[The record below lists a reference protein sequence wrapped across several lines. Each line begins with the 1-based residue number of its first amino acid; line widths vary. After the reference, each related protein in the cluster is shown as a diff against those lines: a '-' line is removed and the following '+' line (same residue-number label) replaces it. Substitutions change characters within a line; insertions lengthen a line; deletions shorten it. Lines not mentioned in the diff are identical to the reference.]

1 MTQEARRAQA
11 ALPTKFSGDQAEA
24 RACRHLEKHGLQLIA
39 KNYRTPGRG
48 GGEIDL
54 IMRQTDG
61 TLVFVEVRSRS
72 ASSHGGAAASITPT
86 KIRRIIFAARHYL
99 MRLPQTPPCRF
110 DVVAIEEDHL
120 NWIQGAFD
128 ANG

>member
-1 MTQEARRAQA
+1 MTQKAHPAQT

-24 RACRHLEKHGLQLIA
+24 RACRHLEKHGLQLIV

-61 TLVFVEVRSRS
+61 TLVFIEVRSRS
-72 ASSHGGAAASITPT
+72 ATSHGGAAASITPT

-128 ANG
+128 VQG

>member
-1 MTQEARRAQA
+1 MTQKAHPAQT

-24 RACRHLEKHGLQLIA
+24 RACRHLEKHGLQLIV

-61 TLVFVEVRSRS
+61 TLVFIEVRSRS

-86 KIRRIIFAARHYL
+86 KIRRIFFAARHYL

-128 ANG
+128 VQG